1 MNKNGQVSFGF
12 IVFAIIM
19 IVIFGLI
26 TLFSSIYTI
35 NETQR
40 GVLLTWGKANDYPM
54 TQGVHLKFPFVQEII
69 KYDVTTQKYEV
80 DCESASKDLQTVH
93 TKMAINFKINGDEIV
108 NVYKML
114 GTDYANKV
122 LYPAIQ
128 ESVKSITATYT
139 AEELITKRE
148 EVKNK
153 INDLLFAR
161 MKDRNIIIEASS
173 IINFDFSEVFNQAI
187 ELKVVSSQNK
197 LKADNDLERMK
208 VEAEQKKIEAEG
220 YKEAKIQSA
229 LGDAESIKIV
239 NDALSS
245 NPNYLDWLKIT
256 KWNGVQ
262 PMYVGGNAQPMITIN

>member
-1 MNKNGQVSFGF
+1 MNRKGQDGGIVS
-12 IVFAIIM
+12 
-19 IVIFGLI
+19 IVIMCILFVVILI
-26 TLFSSIYTI
+26 FTSFYTI

-40 GVLLTWGKANDYPM
+40 GVLLTWGEASNNVVM
-54 TQGVHLKFPFVQEII
+54 QGLHFKVPIAQSII
-69 KYDVTTQKYEV
+69 KYDVTTLKFEI
-80 DCESASKDLQTVH
+80 DCESASKDLQIVK
-93 TKMAINFKINGDEIV
+93 TKMAINYRINGAELVTIYR
-108 NVYKML
+108 NL
-114 GTDYANKV
+114 GVDYASKV
-122 LYPAIQ
+122 LYPSIQ

-148 EVKNK
+148 EVRTK
-153 INDLLFAR
+153 INELLSER
-161 MKDRNIIIEASS
+161 MKERNIIIETSS

-208 VEAEQKKIEAEG
+208 IEAEQAKVQASG
-220 YKEAKIQSA
+220 LKEAKVQSA